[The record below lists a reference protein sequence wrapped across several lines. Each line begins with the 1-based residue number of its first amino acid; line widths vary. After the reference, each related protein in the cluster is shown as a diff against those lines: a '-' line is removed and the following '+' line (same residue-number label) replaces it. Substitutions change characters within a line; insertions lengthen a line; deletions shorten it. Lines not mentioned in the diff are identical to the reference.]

1 MVLFRVVCLF
11 GVAWKGVFDI
21 FGGGGLK
28 SFFVSASDKVLRKQM
43 QILLLGGNSLKSI
56 FMQRNV
62 TQF

>member
-1 MVLFRVVCLF
+1 MVLFRVVCVF
-11 GVAWKGVFDI
+11 GVAWKRLFDI
-21 FGGGGLK
+21 FGGGALK
-28 SFFVSASDKVLRKQM
+28 SFLVSTGDKVLRKKM